1 MLIRNEERAIKERI
15 AMREGPG
22 KVIIKDVCPKEELY
36 EKGRMYAELTL
47 KQNCGVGFHLHENE
61 EEIFT
66 VIRGQAIYNDDGEE
80 YVIHAGDTVICKDGQ
95 SHAMTNVEEEDCIVM
110 ALILFK

>member
-1 MLIRNEERAIKERI
+1 MLIKNEERTVKTRV

-22 KVIIKDVCPKEELY
+22 EVVIKDVCPKEELY
-36 EKGRMYAELTL
+36 EKGRLYAQLTL
-47 KQNCGVGFHLHENE
+47 KQNCGVGYHVHENE

-66 VIRGQAIYNDDGEE
+66 VVKGQAIYNDDGEE
-80 YVIHAGDTVICKDGQ
+80 YVIHEGDTVICKDGQ
-95 SHAMTNVEEEDCIVM
+95 GHAMTNVEAEDCVVM

>member
-1 MLIRNEERAIKERI
+1 M
-15 AMREGPG
+15 
-22 KVIIKDVCPKEELY
+22 
-36 EKGRMYAELTL
+36 
-47 KQNCGVGFHLHENE
+47 
-61 EEIFT
+61 
-66 VIRGQAIYNDDGEE
+66 IRGQAIYNDDGNE